1 MESEPHFRSKAAKAV
16 GRIGLSVG
24 VAAVGCLVGLCI
36 VESSGL
42 VNPGQA
48 TPVGWIIFISFMVA
62 LNVPAV
68 AFAMWASAR
77 YGIATAL
84 AVTAYLILSCW
95 HDSSLMVQDLHS
107 PSYVGIGLFFYFP
120 FVRPIPLVVL
130 FGVGFAVDRFRTA

>member
-1 MESEPHFRSKAAKAV
+1 MESEPRVRSRAAKTA
-16 GRIGLSVG
+16 GRIGLSMG
-24 VAAVGCLVGLCI
+24 VAAIGCLVGLCI
-36 VESSGL
+36 VESSVL

-48 TPVGWIIFISFMVA
+48 TTVGWIIFISFMVA

-68 AFAMWASAR
+68 AFAIWASTR
-77 YGIATAL
+77 YGVATLL

-95 HDSSLMVQDLHS
+95 HDSSLIIQDLHS
-107 PSYVGIGLFFYFP
+107 PSYAGMALFFYFP